1 MTAYVLKNR
10 NEFRRIF
17 GLRRESKRSKY
28 GRVTEAATG
37 AVLLKKGTLKKCKI
51 HRKTPVLESLF
62 NKVAEMR
69 PATLLK
75 MRL

>member
-17 GLRRESKRSKY
+17 GLRGESKRSKY

-37 AVLLKKGTLKKCKI
+37 AVLLKKGTLKKSAKFTGK
-51 HRKTPVLESLF
+51 HLFWSLF
-62 NKVAEMR
+62 LIK
-69 PATLLK
+69 
-75 MRL
+75 

>member
-37 AVLLKKGTLKKCKI
+37 AVLLKKGTLKKSTKFTGK
-51 HRKTPVLESLF
+51 HLFWSLF
-62 NKVAEMR
+62 LIK
-69 PATLLK
+69 
-75 MRL
+75 